1 MWNVSQGLM
10 QFCVL
15 LKNDLEYVAQIS
27 RGVLCCREQ
36 QVSSDCSAV
45 TCSLRR
51 VHTTPNT
58 MTNLSVSSVAVPTEC
73 LVCSELALLI
83 HFFPC
88 QHSIV
93 CEGKFFCFF
102 CTFFPP
108 LSRSAMQPPCLDSHK
123 SRSIELCVTWNNPS
137 MTSTT
142 LSLDRIAKATHDGH
156 TLCWAPA
163 GRPPGQCLWMPWVIQ
178 KEGQM
183 FQFWLAV
190 FYPSKPPEKDFPLL
204 WLLLPVCISAV
215 LMAACSNMS
224 ASL

>member
-1 MWNVSQGLM
+1 M
-10 QFCVL
+10 
-15 LKNDLEYVAQIS
+15 AQIS
-27 RGVLCCREQ
+27 LRVLCCREQ

-93 CEGKFFCFF
+93 CEGKSFCFF
-102 CTFFPP
+102 CF
-108 LSRSAMQPPCLDSHK
+108 SCSAMQPPCLDSHK
-123 SRSIELCVTWNNPS
+123 SRSIELCVTWNNPGMS
-137 MTSTT
+137 STAV
-142 LSLDRIAKATHDGH
+142 SLDRMAKAIYDRH
-156 TLCWAPA
+156 TLFWAPA
-163 GRPPGQCLWMPWVIQ
+163 DRPPRQCSWMPWIIQ

-204 WLLLPVCISAV
+204 WLLLCICISVV

>member
-1 MWNVSQGLM
+1 MTWSMWLKFHKVFSVAGNSRFLQTAQLSPAAFAACTPPPTRWPTWVSQAW
-10 QFCVL
+10 QSPQSAWSAQSWPCSSISSPASTVL
-15 LKNDLEYVAQIS
+15 SVK
-27 RGVLCCREQ
+27 
-36 QVSSDCSAV
+36 VSSSAF
-45 TCSLRR
+45 
-51 VHTTPNT
+51 
-58 MTNLSVSSVAVPTEC
+58 SV
-73 LVCSELALLI
+73 L
-83 HFFPC
+83 
-88 QHSIV
+88 
-93 CEGKFFCFF
+93 
-102 CTFFPP
+102 FFPP
-108 LSRSAMQPPCLDSHK
+108 LSRSAMQPPCLDSYK